1 MSAASDHSIV
11 RIGVIADTHNLLRP
25 AALSALQGSD
35 HIIHAGDIGKPEILE
50 RLREIAPLTVVRGNN
65 DTDDWAQAIPETAEL
80 RFGDV
85 HVYLIHIL
93 KDLMI
98 DPAAEGIRVV
108 ICGHSH
114 KPKLEERGGV
124 LYFNPGSPGPRRFKL
139 PLSLGR
145 LTIQGSEINAEL
157 ITLDV

>member
-1 MSAASDHSIV
+1 MPASNHPIF

-25 AALSALQGSD
+25 GALSALEGSD

-65 DTDDWAQAIPETAEL
+65 DTDDWAQTLPETATL
-80 RFGDV
+80 RFGEVDLYV
-85 HVYLIHIL
+85 IHIL
-93 KDLMI
+93 QDLVI

-114 KPKLEERGGV
+114 KPKREERKGV

-139 PLSLGR
+139 PVSLGR
-145 LTIQGSEINAEL
+145 LTIQGTEVNAEL
-157 ITLDV
+157 TTLEV